1 MFEFTHT
8 FAHSEVAVPELISRI
23 SPMAVAVSL
32 PAWLDL
38 AAVIVGSLAGVG
50 EASRRKLDA
59 VGFVGLALICGLG
72 GGLVRDIMMQ
82 RGGVYMLESPYA
94 IPASVITGCLGFLC
108 PHALSH
114 VPGLLEWVDITA
126 VALFAAVGTDKA
138 LVNGYLPA
146 SCVLMGI
153 MTGVGGGM
161 LRDVFLGDVQDLP
174 ALQPVRA
181 VRHRRRGHLLVRRGQ
196 CGHQQGLGDAAVR
209 RRYHRHAPL
218 VPALQRDVARRR
230 QPQPAR
236 QATGAPH
243 RARGADHPT
252 RLSPHEQDA
261 PWRGNGQA
269 HVGREVTPAR

>member
-94 IPASVITGCLGFLC
+94 IPASVITGCLGFLF

-161 LRDVFLGDVQDLP
+161 LRDVFLGDVPKIFQRSNLY
-174 ALQPVRA
+174 ALCAIGGA
-181 VRHRRRGHLLVRRGQ
+181 VTYWF
-196 CGHQQGLGDAAVR
+196 AAVSADINKVWAMLLCVAVTIGMR
-209 RRYHRHAPL
+209 RWSLHYN
-218 VPALQRDVARRR
+218 VMSPADVN
-230 QPQPAR
+230 
-236 QATGAPH
+236 
-243 RARGADHPT
+243 
-252 RLSPHEQDA
+252 LSPHVKRQVHRIA
-261 PWRGNGQA
+261 RVVQITRHA
-269 HVGREVTPAR
+269 SRRTSKTRHGRETAKPTSAEK